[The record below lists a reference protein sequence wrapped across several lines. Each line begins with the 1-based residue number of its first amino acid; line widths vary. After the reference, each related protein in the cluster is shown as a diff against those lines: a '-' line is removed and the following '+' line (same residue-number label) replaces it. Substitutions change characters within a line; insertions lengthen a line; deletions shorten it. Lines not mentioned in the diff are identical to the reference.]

1 MSGRKKPSDYKAEN
15 QRLRSSLHMTAMLLK
30 PSLSHE
36 EIAAD
41 IERIASGEAPN
52 WNTKPSWRDTPV
64 DDVAWGDIRAANVM
78 HNSRDKYPTLGTL
91 ADAPEHEIL
100 RLPNVGRRTWGIFVK
115 VIRRAMAGENVQ
127 QHRYRTLADAA
138 KEPTP

>member
-1 MSGRKKPSDYKAEN
+1 MSERKKPSDYKAEN
-15 QRLRSSLHMTAMLLK
+15 QRLRASLHMTAMLLK

-41 IERIASGEAPN
+41 IERIAAGEAPN
-52 WNTKPSWRDTPV
+52 WNTKPSWRDMPV
-64 DDVAWGDIRAANVM
+64 DKVAWNDIRAANVM
-78 HNSRDKYPTLGTL
+78 HNNRDKYPTLGVL

-100 RLPNVGRRTWGIFVK
+100 RLEHVGRRTWGIFVA
-115 VIRRAMAGENVQ
+115 VIRRAMAGEDIQ

-138 KEPTP
+138 KEPAP